1 MGWLVVWESA
11 DWEGVMGLF
20 PMKRIPR
27 FILSVVIM
35 LVERIPRL
43 LIMATDLLI
52 GLVSCMVNRLTRGYC
67 NALQTVAL
75 LYILFEALVS
85 MISDRLLLLSDEILE
100 LPELLSQLIQVVDAV
115 LRDMNI
121 VIVCDEHP
129 GVGVGGELIRNGR
142 VGIDID
148 NFGGARLS
156 EQNREGDILYW
167 RPIQGTNVKLQE
179 LHLWLAIDLDTVER
193 PCCIND
199 RLLIGRDR
207 TTSGRYM
214 VLIGREVSG

>member
-1 MGWLVVWESA
+1 MFRGMGWLVVWESA
-11 DWEGVMGLF
+11 DWEGVMGLS

-27 FILSVVIM
+27 FILSVVII
-35 LVERIPRL
+35 LVERIPHLL

-52 GLVSCMVNRLTRGYC
+52 GLVSCMVDLLTRGYC

-115 LRDMNI
+115 VRDMNI

-148 NFGGARLS
+148 DFGGARLL
-156 EQNREGDILYW
+156 EQNREGDILYS
-167 RPIQGTNVKLQE
+167 RPI
-179 LHLWLAIDLDTVER
+179 
-193 PCCIND
+193 
-199 RLLIGRDR
+199 
-207 TTSGRYM
+207 
-214 VLIGREVSG
+214 